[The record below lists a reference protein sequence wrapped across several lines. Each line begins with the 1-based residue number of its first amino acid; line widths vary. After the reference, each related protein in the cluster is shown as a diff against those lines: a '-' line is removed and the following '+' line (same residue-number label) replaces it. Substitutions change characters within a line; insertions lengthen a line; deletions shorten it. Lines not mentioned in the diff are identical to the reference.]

1 MTREQQAENIH
12 QACREAGLDGHVK
25 WIERKTQA
33 GTWAE
38 KIAVQFKERD
48 PLPVKNSYMYCNTLD
63 MCFFYGQG
71 DTPSMAYA
79 GQVSVD
85 NTDIKEGKLLE
96 AFKKARQVLGTMKEL
111 AAKQEE
117 SNHLQQ

>member
-38 KIAVQFKERD
+38 KIAVQFKKRD
-48 PLPVKNSYMYCNTLD
+48 PLPVKNSYMYCDTLD
-63 MCFFYGQG
+63 MCFFYGPG

-79 GQVSVD
+79 GLVSVD
-85 NTDIKEGKLLE
+85 DTDIKEGKLLE

-117 SNHLQQ
+117 SNH